1 MSYVLPRAIVLVIA
15 WGITCVFAGA
25 LMPDADPAIFGVIG
39 ALWALG
45 GTAYCGYRRRLR
57 RDIDELERR
66 RFFPGQTAG

>member
-1 MSYVLPRAIVLVIA
+1 MSYLLPRAIIILIA
-15 WGITCVFAGA
+15 WGLTSVFVEQ
-25 LMPDADPAIFGVIG
+25 LMPDADPVIFAVIG

-45 GTAYCGYRRRLR
+45 GAAYCGYRHRLR